1 VQSVQNL
8 QAHSSTGFYAEIAE
22 NKRRTLLFFALFVLG
37 FLVLGGVVG
46 IAAGVLVVG
55 LAVGLVLG
63 VAVALF
69 SFYRSDGIALARN
82 RAVPAPAGEHPRY
95 HNLVEGLCIA
105 AGLPKPRLYI
115 VDDPGLNAFVTGRN
129 PKHAAVALTRGMLD
143 SLGRIELEGVLAC
156 ELSHVKNYDILV
168 STAAVVPTILLGR
181 LGAVMA
187 YGSRSPDHDL
197 YADASGVQIT
207 RYPPGLSSAL
217 KKVQAGGGAVRHA
230 SRATAPMWLTS
241 PYGRDDGD
249 GPRRAGGA
257 GSRLPLEERI
267 RILDEM

>member
-1 VQSVQNL
+1 VLSVQNL

-46 IAAGVLVVG
+46 IVAGVLVVG
-55 LAVGLVLG
+55 LVVGLVFG

-69 SFYRSDGIALARN
+69 SYYRSDGIALARN
-82 RAVPAPAGEHPRY
+82 HARPVPAGEYQRY

-105 AGLPKPRLYI
+105 AGLPKPRLYV

-129 PKHAAVALTRGMLD
+129 PKHAAVALTRGLLD
-143 SLGRIELEGVLAC
+143 GLNRIELEGVLAC
-156 ELSHVKNYDILV
+156 ELSHVKNYDSLL

-181 LGAVMA
+181 LGALMA
-187 YGSRSPDHDL
+187 FGSTGPDHDL
-197 YADASGVQIT
+197 HADASGVQIT

-217 KKVQAGGGAVRHA
+217 KKVQAAGGGVRHA

-241 PYGRDDGD
+241 PYGRNEGS
-249 GPRRAGGA
+249 RRGGGA
-257 GSRLPLEERI
+257 DSRPPLEERI